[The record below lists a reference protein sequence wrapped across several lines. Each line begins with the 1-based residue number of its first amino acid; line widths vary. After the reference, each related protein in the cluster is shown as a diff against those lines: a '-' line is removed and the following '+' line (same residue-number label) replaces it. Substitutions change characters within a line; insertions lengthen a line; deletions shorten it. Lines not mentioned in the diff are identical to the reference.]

1 MEIIIF
7 LVLSIFLFV
16 FVFVYKLTHGY
27 GYGGRPYSK
36 KVDSKSDESLS
47 AIQNAAMTTNLYNQA
62 KGGSGDAGVSS
73 DDEFDEAQYR
83 AYREELAAYDD
94 FMASLDMDD

>member
-1 MEIIIF
+1 MEIILFI
-7 LVLSIFLFV
+7 VMPIIIFV
-16 FVFVYKLTHGY
+16 FVFVYKLTH

-47 AIQNAAMTTNLYNQA
+47 AIQNAAMTTNLYNLA
-62 KGGSGDAGVSS
+62 KGCSGDAGVSS

-94 FMASLDMDD
+94 FVASLDMDD

>member
-7 LVLSIFLFV
+7 LVLPILLFV
-16 FVFVYKLTHGY
+16 FIFVYKLTH

-47 AIQNAAMTTNLYNQA
+47 AIQNAAMTSNLYNVA
-62 KGGSGDAGVSS
+62 KGGCGDAGVSS

-83 AYREELAAYDD
+83 ARREELAAYDD
-94 FMASLDMDD
+94 FVASLDMDD

>member
-7 LVLSIFLFV
+7 LVLPILLFV
-16 FVFVYKLTHGY
+16 FIFVYKLTH

-47 AIQNAAMTTNLYNQA
+47 AIQNAAMTSNLYNVA
-62 KGGSGDAGVSS
+62 KGGCGDAGVSS

-83 AYREELAAYDD
+83 GYREELAAYDD
-94 FMASLDMDD
+94 FVASLDMDD

>member
-1 MEIIIF
+1 MEIILL
-7 LVLSIFLFV
+7 LVLPILLFV

-36 KVDSKSDESLS
+36 KVDSKCDESLS
-47 AIQNAAMTTNLYNQA
+47 SIQNAAMTSNLYNLA
-62 KGGSGDAGVSS
+62 KGGCGAAGVGG
-73 DDEFDEAQYR
+73 DDEIDEAQYR

-94 FMASLDMDD
+94 FVASLDMDD